1 MALLAW
7 VNVHHDINV
16 RGGKLTLSS
25 PRPKKKKKSTKR
37 VGKTDKGFVRN
48 PDRCL
53 SARFDTCFF
62 ELAAVRDSKVTL
74 GDNYSCPYSKVTAIL
89 IKVSTLRGWNGE
101 PIGSHF
107 LRHEDGNIDSR
118 RAVFCQRNRDA
129 IGWRLVRFVQR
140 KSNVNCHRSILPRG

>member
-25 PRPKKKKKSTKR
+25 PRPKKKNRRRGLEKR
-37 VGKTDKGFVRN
+37 IKG
-48 PDRCL
+48 L